1 MFRTSFFKT
10 EITIIINRGL
20 QLLGIKHA
28 ASMLMTETCC
38 CMSGTMTGGKSREWR
53 KMNSVVSAMTGQNRT
68 PISLHRIV

>member
-28 ASMLMTETCC
+28 ASMLVTETCY
-38 CMSGTMTGGKSREWR
+38 CMSGTMTGGKSREWER
-53 KMNSVVSAMTGQNRT
+53 
-68 PISLHRIV
+68 

>member
-28 ASMLMTETCC
+28 TSMLVTETCYC
-38 CMSGTMTGGKSREWR
+38 KSGTMTGGKSREWR